1 MVAAPARTALP
12 PLPAY
17 AAGTA
22 AGPTGNRCI
31 AAAPISATVSVTVA
45 GCPPSIESVIG
56 TAAGAAL
63 GTTGAVTGTLVG
75 ALTGWGAAR
84 FFGMTRN
91 ITIPAP
97 ATTSAAHIAIIT
109 YSFVRFRFNRRGIV
123 GPSGIAVLFRSSTKM

>member
-45 GCPPSIESVIG
+45 GCPFSIESVIG
-56 TAAGAAL
+56 AAAGAAL
-63 GTTGAVTGTLVG
+63 GTTGALTG

-84 FFGMTRN
+84 FFGMMRN
-91 ITIPAP
+91 IPIPAP

-109 YSFVRFRFNRRGIV
+109 YSFVRFRFGRRGIV
-123 GPSGIAVLFRSSTKM
+123 GPS